1 MEPEST
7 VRDKLAI
14 QRNKLANERT
24 ILAYVRT
31 ALSFV
36 GFGILVLRMFPE
48 PEYFYIAIISI
59 VLGIIV
65 MLLGVKSYTKHKRKI
80 S

>member
-1 MEPEST
+1 MEQEKT
-7 VRDKLAI
+7 LRDKLAV

-36 GFGILVLRMFPE
+36 GFGILVLKLFPDR
-48 PEYFYIAIISI
+48 EYFYVAAISI
-59 VLGIIV
+59 GLGTIV
-65 MLLGVKSYTKHKRKI
+65 MLLGIISYTRHKRRI

>member
-1 MEPEST
+1 MEQET
-7 VRDKLAI
+7 TLRDKLAV

-36 GFGILVLRMFPE
+36 GFGILVLKLFPE
-48 PEYFYIAIISI
+48 PQYFYIAIISI
-59 VLGIIV
+59 VLGSIV
-65 MLLGVKSYTKHKRKI
+65 MLIGIYSYTKHKRKI
-80 S
+80 N

>member
-1 MEPEST
+1 MEEDKSL
-7 VRDKLAI
+7 RDKLAV

-24 ILAYVRT
+24 ILAYIRT

-36 GFGILVLRMFPE
+36 GFGILVLRLFPE
-48 PEYFYIAIISI
+48 PEYFYIAIVSI
-59 VLGIIV
+59 VLGSIV
-65 MLLGVKSYTKHKRKI
+65 MLLGIWSYAKHKKKI